1 MSVYSLINELKE
13 NNQDFE
19 FYPTTDEMLAVIEPY
34 IDNETVLDIGCGLC
48 HFKKYM
54 DKISESK
61 IARYYIIEK
70 SKILLSKLDESSIC
84 VGTDLYENT
93 LIDKKVST
101 IFCNPPYSD
110 YVGWTKKILNEGN
123 FKQAFLII
131 PDRWV
136 NNIEIK
142 SILEAY
148 NTTYDILGSFSF
160 LNAERSARANVNVV
174 RFRRK
179 KYINSYARQEEFDKD
194 VFDITFEQMFENE
207 LKKPKQKDFKEQRN
221 KEIKNALAVSK
232 GKAQTLVDYY
242 QEDYNH
248 LLTSLKAIMQL
259 DENIMSTFN
268 LDVEKVKTALIEKMK
283 GLKILYW
290 DYVWDMFDEITS
302 RLTTNMRNKLKQTY
316 SYLYMMDFTVLNI
329 WAMILY
335 ITKQANKYFDTQLV
349 DFYKS
354 ISKET
359 NVKPY
364 KSNKRL
370 FEKSGWYWNCEKH
383 SHWVLDYRII
393 MSSPFREG
401 WHGEFK
407 VDYDSDKTLK
417 DIKII
422 AKNLGFN
429 VTRFGLPNNFNEK
442 AYMYYTDQNNKEI
455 AFMEYKAYKNGNMH
469 VKFNQEFTK
478 ALNVEVARLL
488 GWIKTKEDITNEF
501 PKEFVNGAEK
511 YFKSNYNC
519 LSVSSNILSLVDN
532 LM

>member
-1 MSVYSLINELKE
+1 MSVYSLVNELKE

-34 IDNETVLDIGCGLC
+34 MDKETVLDIGCGLC

-61 IARYYIIEK
+61 IDRYYVIEK
-70 SKILLSKLDESSIC
+70 SKILLSKLDKSSIC

-136 NNIEIK
+136 NNTEIK

-160 LNAERSARANVNVV
+160 LNAERSARVNVNVV

-207 LKKPKQKDFKEQRN
+207 FKKPKQKDFKEQHN

-268 LDVEKVKTALIEKMK
+268 LDVEKVKTALIKKMK

-302 RLTTNMRNKLKQTY
+302 RLTTNMRNK
-316 SYLYMMDFTVLNI
+316 
-329 WAMILY
+329 
-335 ITKQANKYFDTQLV
+335 
-349 DFYKS
+349 
-354 ISKET
+354 
-359 NVKPY
+359 
-364 KSNKRL
+364 
-370 FEKSGWYWNCEKH
+370 
-383 SHWVLDYRII
+383 
-393 MSSPFREG
+393 
-401 WHGEFK
+401 
-407 VDYDSDKTLK
+407 
-417 DIKII
+417 
-422 AKNLGFN
+422 
-429 VTRFGLPNNFNEK
+429 
-442 AYMYYTDQNNKEI
+442 
-455 AFMEYKAYKNGNMH
+455 
-469 VKFNQEFTK
+469 
-478 ALNVEVARLL
+478 
-488 GWIKTKEDITNEF
+488 
-501 PKEFVNGAEK
+501 
-511 YFKSNYNC
+511 
-519 LSVSSNILSLVDN
+519 
-532 LM
+532 